1 MFKFS
6 FAIVLA
12 IPFSALAQTSELP
25 AAASVSA
32 TPVAAPLVVG
42 QQLNANL
49 LRAGTEI
56 RLRTL
61 TELGSKTSRVSER
74 FNLEV
79 TEDVRLNGQIVIP
92 VGTRGVGEV
101 TKVTK
106 KGMFGKS
113 GKLETQLLFLRIGDQ
128 QIRISGSVGDRGK
141 GGAAATVGG
150 TLVFLPAGF
159 FITGT
164 SAVLPPGAAAVGFL
178 ESDLPVVFGSQAA
191 VAPLVVPVPVA
202 QVPVVA
208 QPIPEVVK

>member
-1 MFKFS
+1 MGVVHMFKFS

-101 TKVTK
+101 TKVTNRDNK
-106 KGMFGKS
+106 TIGKV
-113 GKLETQLLFLRIGDQ
+113 GQQCNETTDWRIN
-128 QIRISGSVGDRGK
+128 RISSGCHVHLLIHRR
-141 GGAAATVGG
+141 
-150 TLVFLPAGF
+150 
-159 FITGT
+159 
-164 SAVLPPGAAAVGFL
+164 
-178 ESDLPVVFGSQAA
+178 
-191 VAPLVVPVPVA
+191 
-202 QVPVVA
+202 
-208 QPIPEVVK
+208 